1 MLGRCSSLYSPDL
14 LFLPMYQHIMLYF
27 RPYRTTKCTPC
38 TPRTLINNPNIF
50 FFSAPS
56 TTAHELIYSYSFHLL
71 DLLVVADSH
80 LLSPPADIFFC
91 IRSWTPP
98 TPPRQS
104 FCPVNKRWPLCSHCL
119 WNKVR
124 KKWLCCLYSTM
135 LILNGLSKVP
145 VHFAFVSVVAP
156 GWMWNIE
163 LCIRTEAHRP
173 QDHHCCCCCFESWD
187 PSRRPHLIAWLETPA
202 VTSLIG
208 AQPQVL
214 PSNSNTFLLCF
225 SAYWLVRDENKLDLK

>member
-1 MLGRCSSLYSPDL
+1 MLQAQ
-14 LFLPMYQHIMLYF
+14 LPMSSFIHTVFTSLTYLLWQILTF
-27 RPYRTTKCTPC
+27 C
-38 TPRTLINNPNIF
+38 LLLQISS
-50 FFSAPS
+50 SAS
-56 TTAHELIYSYSFHLL
+56 GHG
-71 DLLVVADSH
+71 
-80 LLSPPADIFFC
+80 PP
-91 IRSWTPP
+91 PP
-98 TPPRQS
+98 PPPRQS